1 MVNRRGQIWVETVI
15 YILIA
20 LVMIGAVLAFV
31 YPKIEEI
38 QDKLTLDK
46 TVEMLEELDS
56 EIAEVGSS
64 IGNQRV
70 INIEIKKGELKIK
83 PLTTENTI
91 TYELKESKVEF
102 SQPTDG
108 PEFIDVGSKVKV
120 RTKRNNDLYDITLKL
135 EFDDSIEYTGGLLT
149 KSSASYKLSISNTGI
164 VGGKAQIGIKLIS

>member
-70 INIEIKKGELKIK
+70 INIEIKKGELIIK
-83 PLTTENTI
+83 KGERNEI
-91 TYELKESKVEF
+91 VYELKESKVEF